1 MLNQRILKEFVNL
14 EKNGFVVN
22 RDVDDERSFTT
33 ILNGPKDS
41 LYEGGKWELNIHLPK
56 DYPFK
61 SPSIGFK
68 NRIYHPN
75 IDFESGTICLDALN
89 TAWSPMFSLINIF
102 EEFIP
107 QLLLDCNPDDPLNV
121 DAAKLLM
128 QDQEEYENKVRG
140 LVKKY
145 SLKNLDSD

>member
-1 MLNQRILKEFVNL
+1 MLNRRVLKEFENL
-14 EKNGFVVN
+14 EKSGFIVN
-22 RDVDDERSFTT
+22 RDETDERSFTT
-33 ILNGPKDS
+33 FFYGPKDS
-41 LYEGGKWELNIHLPK
+41 LYEGGKWELTIYLPK

-61 SPSIGFK
+61 SPSVGFK

-89 TAWSPMFSLINIF
+89 SAWSPMFSLINIF

-107 QLLLDCNPDDPLNV
+107 QLLHDCNPEDPLNI

-128 QDQEEYENKVRG
+128 EDREEYENKVRG
-140 LVKKY
+140 LVKKF
-145 SLKNLDSD
+145 SLKE